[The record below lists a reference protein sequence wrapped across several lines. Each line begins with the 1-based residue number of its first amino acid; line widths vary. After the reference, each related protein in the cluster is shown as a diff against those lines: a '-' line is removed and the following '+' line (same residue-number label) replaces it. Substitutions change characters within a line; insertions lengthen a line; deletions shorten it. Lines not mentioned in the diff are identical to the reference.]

1 MVSKQ
6 GERRVDKSSVA
17 AVSLSSYLR
26 LAPEHGSSTDAVA
39 DALREAI
46 LEGAIPPG
54 TWLREDGIARELG
67 VSRTPVR
74 EALRRVADEGLV
86 TKTAHS
92 GSIVASL
99 SFDDILALYVVRGD
113 LEALAARLA
122 AQRCPDGLVEDLER
136 IHEKMIACTARG
148 ELAALPD
155 LNLEFH
161 RKLRLAAGNSYLE
174 RFLLQVEHAVRR
186 LRESTLSSPSRA
198 EESLL
203 EHRAVIEAI
212 ARQDP
217 EAAAKAAHTHMLHAR
232 DARIRAMLPSSL
244 GVG

>member
-6 GERRVDKSSVA
+6 GQRPRARKPAEPASLA
-17 AVSLSSYLR
+17 AYLR
-26 LAPEHGSSTDAVA
+26 LTPEHGNSTDAVA

-46 LEGAIPPG
+46 LEGAISPG
-54 TWLREDGIARELG
+54 TWLREDTIARELG

-86 TKTAHS
+86 TKNAHR

-99 SFDDILALYVVRGD
+99 SFDDILALYMVRGE

-122 AQRCPDGLVEDLER
+122 AQRCPDGLVEELER
-136 IHEKMIACTARG
+136 IHQQMVENTARG
-148 ELAALPD
+148 QLSTLPD

-161 RKLRLAAGNSYLE
+161 RKIRMAAGNSYLE

-186 LRESTLSSPSRA
+186 LRESTLSTPARA
-198 EESLL
+198 DESIL
-203 EHRAVIEAI
+203 EHHAIIEAI
-212 ARQDP
+212 AHKDP
-217 EAAAKAAHTHMLHAR
+217 VAAGKAAHSHMLHAR
-232 DARIRAMLPSSL
+232 DARIQAMLPSPL
-244 GVG
+244 EA

>member
-1 MVSKQ
+1 MVGSQ
-6 GERRVDKSSVA
+6 GVQAAGKSSPA
-17 AVSLSSYLR
+17 AASLSSYLR
-26 LAPEHGSSTDAVA
+26 LAPERGNSTDAVA

-46 LEGAIPPG
+46 LDGAIAPG
-54 TWLREDGIARELG
+54 TWLREDTIARELG

-86 TKTAHS
+86 SKTAHS

-99 SFDDILALYVVRGD
+99 SFDDILALYVVRGE

-122 AQRCPDGLVEDLER
+122 AQRRPEGLIEDLR
-136 IHEKMIACTARG
+136 RVHEEMVACVATGAL
-148 ELAALPD
+148 ESLPD

-161 RKLRLAAGNSYLE
+161 RKIRLSAGNSYLE

-186 LRESTLSSPSRA
+186 LRESTLSTQSRA
-198 EESLL
+198 EEANR
-203 EHRAVIEAI
+203 EHWAIIEAI

-217 EAAAKAAHTHMLHAR
+217 EAAAKAAHEHMLHAR
-232 DARIRAMLPSSL
+232 DARIRAMLPSSIE
-244 GVG
+244 VG